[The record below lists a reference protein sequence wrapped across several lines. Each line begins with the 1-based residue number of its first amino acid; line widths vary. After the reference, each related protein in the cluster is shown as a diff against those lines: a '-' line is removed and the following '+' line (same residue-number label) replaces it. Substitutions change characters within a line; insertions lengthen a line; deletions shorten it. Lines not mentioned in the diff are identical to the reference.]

1 MIDNV
6 STTIQQKLV
15 VIKDAYPSIRIERAF
30 LDLKFGKIR
39 SRLNNKYVLV
49 VLLTL
54 QSDCL
59 FVLFYLLLL
68 NGDVI
73 LGEFIS
79 SYKPVLTEPF

>member
-15 VIKDAYPSIRIERAF
+15 VIKDANPSIRIERAF

-54 QSDCL
+54 VYRSAIEVPDRE
-59 FVLFYLLLL
+59 VWMI
-68 NGDVI
+68 GGKI
-73 LGEFIS
+73 
-79 SYKPVLTEPF
+79 